1 MMRER
6 AGKPL
11 FVIDLAV
18 PRDADPAINELDGIF
33 LYDIDSLEGIVR
45 QSLEVRR
52 SEILRCEQM
61 IADHVGAFVSWLR
74 RHNEFGLR

>member
-6 AGKPL
+6 AGRPL

-18 PRDADPAINELDGIF
+18 PRDADPDVNELDGVF

-45 QSLEVRR
+45 QSVEVRR
-52 SEILRCEQM
+52 SEIIRCEQM
-61 IADHVGAFVSWLR
+61 IADHVGAFVAWLR
-74 RHNEFGLR
+74 RHHEFHA